1 MFNIS
6 WFELLVIIIISFV
19 VLDVK
24 DLPLIMK
31 KIGKFIHKIKVYS
44 QNFTELLETE
54 KEDFFEEIKEDS
66 LTAKKNK
73 STKKGL
79 K

>member
-6 WFELLVIIIISFV
+6 GFELLVIIIISFL

-24 DLPLIMK
+24 DLPFIMK

-54 KEDFFEEIKEDS
+54 KDNFFEEIKEDS
-66 LTAKKNK
+66 LTSKGNK